1 MDIYVGNIPK
11 GTRPG
16 EIKKLLKQA
25 IKEKVFPRLFEKIV
39 ATGQIDKG
47 VGIKIHKTKAVN
59 GEYIYGHIVVHS
71 PGIGRLAIDSLLK
84 AQLRGSCLSAR
95 EFIPRSHNNDRRA
108 ENWREI
114 PWSDDCRRHKERRK
128 SSH

>member
-59 GEYIYGHIVVHS
+59 GEQRVV
-71 PGIGRLAIDSLLK
+71 PRKCGFMILK
-84 AQLRGSCLSAR
+84 ALAV
-95 EFIPRSHNNDRRA
+95 A
-108 ENWREI
+108 
-114 PWSDDCRRHKERRK
+114 K
-128 SSH
+128 